1 MHRHWEGILGMD
13 NLDRAIREY
22 IHYRAR
28 ERADLERYFPEY
40 RGVRWY
46 RRWWYVLWH

>member
-1 MHRHWEGILGMD
+1 MD

-28 ERADLERYFPEY
+28 ERYFPEY

-46 RRWWYVLWH
+46 RRLWYWVTTW

>member
-1 MHRHWEGILGMD
+1 MD
-13 NLDRAIREY
+13 SLDRAIKEY

-28 ERADLERYFPEY
+28 ERADLRRCFPEY

-46 RRWWYVLWH
+46 RRWWHVLWH